1 MYPGLSRKAKRAVLE
16 ENERKESK
24 RKRSEPVVVT
34 QFVVQG
40 DRVTEQEPKRKTMEH
55 PLSNKGVESRV
66 PKATPIIED
75 YEISSHVLGLG
86 INGKVVQCYDKQKR
100 QKYALKV
107 ALRFKFVG
115 LMSFRSLERD
125 HVLF

>member
-1 MYPGLSRKAKRAVLE
+1 M
-16 ENERKESK
+16 
-24 RKRSEPVVVT
+24 VVT
-34 QFVVQG
+34 QIIVQD

-55 PLSNKGVESRV
+55 PLSNKGVESRL
-66 PKATPIIED
+66 PKVTPIIED

-107 ALRFKFVG
+107 APRFKFVS
-115 LMSFRSLERD
+115 LRLSPRSLEHGDMRKMRASELPPRSIEICNYYD
-125 HVLF
+125 YPRLLH